1 MSTPEKQMQE
11 DDLTLPN
18 LEDRLTNLQQ
28 TLPKVDK
35 ALTKIANILDT
46 TKNNIKR
53 QLLLQKI
60 AEQIDFYFSDKNL
73 PSDVFLLKAMSN
85 NEQRWVSLKT
95 IATFTKIKN
104 MCGNNKKKS
113 KILLTNACALSNHVE
128 LDETKFNVRR
138 IVPLTGFNIYTVLSR
153 TIVIRK
159 LLPSLNTCQA
169 VRARICTKC
178 STTITNQDIETVVY
192 VNGKEQPTDVLRMMV
207 SIQSDAV
214 SKCSCNYR

>member
-128 LDETKFNVRR
+128 FDETTFNVRR
-138 IVPLTGFNIYTVLSR
+138 ILPL
-153 TIVIRK
+153 
-159 LLPSLNTCQA
+159 
-169 VRARICTKC
+169 
-178 STTITNQDIETVVY
+178 
-192 VNGKEQPTDVLRMMV
+192 MV
-207 SIQSDAV
+207 SIQSDAGAM
-214 SKCSCNYR
+214 

>member
-11 DDLTLPN
+11 DDLTLSTT
-18 LEDRLTNLQQ
+18 LEDRLSNLQQ

-128 LDETKFNVRR
+128 LDETTFNVRR
-138 IVPLTGFNIYTVLSR
+138 IVPLT
-153 TIVIRK
+153 
-159 LLPSLNTCQA
+159 
-169 VRARICTKC
+169 VRYSKRRC
-178 STTITNQDIETVVY
+178 S
-192 VNGKEQPTDVLRMMV
+192 
-207 SIQSDAV
+207 
-214 SKCSCNYR
+214 SCNYR

>member
-1 MSTPEKQMQE
+1 MQE
-11 DDLTLPN
+11 DDLTLSTT

-60 AEQIDFYFSDKNL
+60 AEQIDYYFSDKNL
-73 PSDVFLLKAMSN
+73 PSDVFLLKAISN

-128 LDETKFNVRR
+128 LDKTKFNVRR

-178 STTITNQDIETVVY
+178 STTITNQDIETVIY

-207 SIQSDAV
+207 SI
-214 SKCSCNYR
+214 SKRTLFRKM